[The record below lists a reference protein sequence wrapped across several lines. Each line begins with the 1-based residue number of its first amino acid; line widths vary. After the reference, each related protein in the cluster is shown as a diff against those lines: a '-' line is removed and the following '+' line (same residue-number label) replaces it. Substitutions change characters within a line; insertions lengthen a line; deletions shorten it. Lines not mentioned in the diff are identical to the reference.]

1 MFGWRNDVLILYFVV
16 KNNHLLKVIML
27 IPFTDHN
34 SPVRSGDLAPPPN
47 FLTSGFFLKIFVG
60 KSKSYDSFTNYIS
73 CLALALNSTMC
84 TPSPLGEIGLKFI
97 EVLNII
103 FLFLCLLSWNQ
114 QVLLHGFIW
123 GDHHGIKQK
132 KQNLNHQQMIVSVH
146 AFRLLE
152 GEHNRSSKINRFHE
166 KEEKK
171 KREKLFQHINLQTY
185 RPTNLPDV
193 LEFLF

>member
-1 MFGWRNDVLILYFVV
+1 MFSISVGLFACCQREVFFSIKTTECGLCLMFGWRNDVLILYFVV

-103 FLFLCLLSWNQ
+103 FLFLCLLS
-114 QVLLHGFIW
+114 
-123 GDHHGIKQK
+123 
-132 KQNLNHQQMIVSVH
+132 
-146 AFRLLE
+146 
-152 GEHNRSSKINRFHE
+152 
-166 KEEKK
+166 
-171 KREKLFQHINLQTY
+171 
-185 RPTNLPDV
+185 
-193 LEFLF
+193 